1 MTASG
6 VEAVLCAALLL
17 AMALWYG
24 ARMGAVP
31 LSRRLAAMA
40 IPLTQACALVAF
52 AVFATRDSALDRFVP
67 YVVFATAVCL
77 VVDGFA
83 LPSLSLGARKE
94 SAQEQARAAAE
105 LLEATRQGAA
115 AARREAQEADDV
127 RRGMAQALNRAIAQC
142 DRGEVGG
149 AGELATGPSLAR
161 YCRNDVVD
169 ALLALKARRAGEE
182 GVAFE
187 AHADVPARVAIDDVD
202 LCALFSNMLDN
213 GINGAVKAEGRRFV
227 RLDASVR
234 GAMLVVRVVNSCR
247 PRSGESSG
255 KQGRRGRQGRQG
267 RRIVDSHGW
276 GLDILGALAERYNG
290 SFESA
295 AKGDQWVASMVVRCR

>member
-1 MTASG
+1 MTASMAG
-6 VEAVLCAALLL
+6 VVLCSALLS

-24 ARMGAVP
+24 VRMGAVP

-52 AVFATRDSALDRFVP
+52 GAFAMRDPFLDRFVP
-67 YVVFATAVCL
+67 YVVFATVACL
-77 VVDGFA
+77 VADGLA

-94 SAQEQARAAAE
+94 SAQDQARAAAE

-115 AARREAQEADDV
+115 AARREVQEADDV
-127 RRGMAQALNRAIAQC
+127 RRGMVQVLNRAIEQC
-142 DRGEVGG
+142 GTDEVVG
-149 AGELATGPSLAR
+149 AGELAVGSPFAR

-187 AHADVPARVAIDDVD
+187 VHADVPARVSISDVD

-213 GINGAVKAEGRRFV
+213 GINGAVKAEGQAIRAPGRLGAWRYACCAGGQQLQPQKRRRPFGE
-227 RLDASVR
+227 A
-234 GAMLVVRVVNSCR
+234 GATAAV
-247 PRSGESSG
+247 
-255 KQGRRGRQGRQG
+255 RRGLPWLGPRYLGG
-267 RRIVDSHGW
+267 AG
-276 GLDILGALAERYNG
+276 GALRRVLLRVPPREISGWRA
-290 SFESA
+290 
-295 AKGDQWVASMVVRCR
+295 

>member
-1 MTASG
+1 MTASMAG
-6 VEAVLCAALLL
+6 VVLRSALLS

-24 ARMGAVP
+24 VRMGAVP

-52 AVFATRDSALDRFVP
+52 GAFAMRDPFLDRFVP
-67 YVVFATAVCL
+67 YVVFATVACL
-77 VVDGFA
+77 VADGLA

-94 SAQEQARAAAE
+94 SAQDQARAAAE

-115 AARREAQEADDV
+115 AARREVQEADDV
-127 RRGMAQALNRAIAQC
+127 RRGMVQVLNRAIEQC
-142 DRGEVGG
+142 GTDEVVG
-149 AGELATGPSLAR
+149 AGELAVGSPFAR

-187 AHADVPARVAIDDVD
+187 VHADVPARVSISDVD

-227 RLDASVR
+227 RLDVSVH
-234 GAMLVVRVVNSCR
+234 GAMLVVRVVNSCS
-247 PRSGESSG
+247 PKSGGAPSA
-255 KQGRRGRQGRQG
+255 KPGRQ
-267 RRIVDSHGW
+267 RRCAVDSHGW
-276 GLDILGALAERYNG
+276 GLDILGALAERYDG

-295 AKGDQWVASMVVRCR
+295 AEGDQWVASLIVRCR

>member
-1 MTASG
+1 MA
-6 VEAVLCAALLL
+6 EAVLCSALLS

-24 ARMGAVP
+24 VRMGAVP

-52 AVFATRDSALDRFVP
+52 GAFAMRDPFLDRFVP
-67 YVVFATAVCL
+67 YVVFATVACL
-77 VVDGFA
+77 VADGLA

-94 SAQEQARAAAE
+94 SAQDQARAAAE

-115 AARREAQEADDV
+115 AARREVQEADDV
-127 RRGMAQALNRAIAQC
+127 RRGMVQVLNRAIEQC
-142 DRGEVGG
+142 GTDEVVG
-149 AGELATGPSLAR
+149 AGELAVGSPFAR

-187 AHADVPARVAIDDVD
+187 VYADVPARVSISDVD

-213 GINGAVKAEGRRFV
+213 GINGAVKAEGRRPRCMALCLLCGWSTV
-227 RLDASVR
+227 AAPKAAAPLRRSRGDSGGAPWTPMVGASISWGR
-234 GAMLVVRVVNSCR
+234 WRSATTGLSRVP
-247 PRSGESSG
+247 PRETSGW
-255 KQGRRGRQGRQG
+255 R
-267 RRIVDSHGW
+267 
-276 GLDILGALAERYNG
+276 A
-290 SFESA
+290 
-295 AKGDQWVASMVVRCR
+295 

>member
-1 MTASG
+1 MTAS
-6 VEAVLCAALLL
+6 VAEAVLCAALLL

-52 AVFATRDSALDRFVP
+52 AVFATRDSGLDRFVP

-142 DRGEVGG
+142 DRDEVGG
-149 AGELATGPSLAR
+149 AGELAAGPSLER

-182 GVAFE
+182 GWPSRCMPTSLPEWPSTMWICV
-187 AHADVPARVAIDDVD
+187 
-202 LCALFSNMLDN
+202 LCS
-213 GINGAVKAEGRRFV
+213 
-227 RLDASVR
+227 
-234 GAMLVVRVVNSCR
+234 
-247 PRSGESSG
+247 
-255 KQGRRGRQGRQG
+255 
-267 RRIVDSHGW
+267 RICS
-276 GLDILGALAERYNG
+276 IT
-290 SFESA
+290 
-295 AKGDQWVASMVVRCR
+295 ASMGP

>member
-1 MTASG
+1 
-6 VEAVLCAALLL
+6 
-17 AMALWYG
+17 
-24 ARMGAVP
+24 
-31 LSRRLAAMA
+31 MA
-40 IPLTQACALVAF
+40 IPLTQTCALIAF
-52 AVFATRDSALDRFVP
+52 AVFAARDSALDRFVP
-67 YVVFATAVCL
+67 YVVFATVACL
-77 VVDGFA
+77 VADGFA

-105 LLEATRQGAA
+105 LLEATRRGAA
-115 AARREAQEADDV
+115 AARREVQEADDV
-127 RRGMAQALNRAIAQC
+127 RRGMVQALNRAIEQC
-142 DRGEVGG
+142 DQGEAGG
-149 AGELATGPSLAR
+149 VGELAVGPSFAR

-187 AHADVPARVAIDDVD
+187 VHADIPARLAIDDVD

-234 GAMLVVRVVNSCR
+234 GAMLVVRVANSCS
-247 PRSGESSG
+247 PGSGEPSG
-255 KQGRRGRQGRQG
+255 DLGRQGWRTMG
-267 RRIVDSHGW
+267 SHGW
-276 GLDILGALAERYNG
+276 GLDILGALAQRYNG

-295 AKGDQWVASMVVRCR
+295 AKGDQWVASLVVRCR

>member
-1 MTASG
+1 MTAAV
-6 VEAVLCAALLL
+6 VEAVLCAALLV
-17 AMALWYG
+17 AMTLWYG
-24 ARMGAVP
+24 VRMGAVSP
-31 LSRRLAAMA
+31 SRRLAAMV

-52 AVFATRDSALDRFVP
+52 AVFAARDPFLGRFVP
-67 YVVFATAVCL
+67 YVVFATAMCL
-77 VVDGFA
+77 VVDGLA

-115 AARREAQEADDV
+115 AARREVQEADDV
-127 RRGMAQALNRAIAQC
+127 RRGMVQTLNRAIEQC
-142 DRGEVGG
+142 DRGEA
-149 AGELATGPSLAR
+149 AGVRELAVGPSLER

-187 AHADVPARVAIDDVD
+187 VHADVPARVAIDDVD

-255 KQGRRGRQGRQG
+255 KQGKQGWQGRRGRRT
-267 RRIVDSHGW
+267 VDSHGW

>member
-1 MTASG
+1 MTASMAG
-6 VEAVLCAALLL
+6 VVLCSALLS

-24 ARMGAVP
+24 VRMGAVP

-52 AVFATRDSALDRFVP
+52 GAFAMRDPFLDRFVP
-67 YVVFATAVCL
+67 YVVFATVACL
-77 VVDGFA
+77 VADGLA

-94 SAQEQARAAAE
+94 SAQDQARAAAE

-115 AARREAQEADDV
+115 AARREVQEADDV
-127 RRGMAQALNRAIAQC
+127 RRGMVQVLNRAIEQC
-142 DRGEVGG
+142 GTDEVVG
-149 AGELATGPSLAR
+149 AGELAVGSPFAR

-187 AHADVPARVAIDDVD
+187 VHADVPARVSISDVD

-213 GINGAVKAEGRRFV
+213 GINGAVKAEGRCV
-227 RLDASVR
+227 
-234 GAMLVVRVVNSCR
+234 
-247 PRSGESSG
+247 
-255 KQGRRGRQGRQG
+255 
-267 RRIVDSHGW
+267 
-276 GLDILGALAERYNG
+276 
-290 SFESA
+290 
-295 AKGDQWVASMVVRCR
+295 